1 MSETFKNL
9 FHSCCSGY
17 VKLSL
22 SPVKPTAWLSQN
34 AIYRARNAVHAMQY
48 TNKPVPVMVEA
59 TALVY
64 RSDLWKTLSH
74 LHNFEKT
81 NQYVYKGT
89 LTFSSVL

>member
-17 VKLSL
+17 GKLSL
-22 SPVKPTAWLSQN
+22 SPVKPTACLSQN
-34 AIYRARNAVHAMQY
+34 AIYRAWNAVHVMQY

-59 TALVY
+59 AALVY
-64 RSDLWKTLSH
+64 RSDLWKAFSH
-74 LHNFEKT
+74 LRNFRKT